1 MPQHSSRS
9 GGFESLNYRS
19 RRTIAVARQEAVS
32 GGFWCLLVAERAA
45 TVVSMHLS
53 DAGKPSTAVFSYLS
67 GAGKS
72 STAVFSYLSGA
83 EKPATAVSRHL
94 SVAVRPSMAV
104 FAYLSNAV
112 MPSVAA
118 ESRASE
124 QEMQFARIGG
134 KNGAE
139 GQCFLLRVWWL
150 VWCGCADDNENTIRQ
165 WGGVRLSVFVLVLI
179 HSAWK

>member
-45 TVVSMHLS
+45 TVVSRHLS
-53 DAGKPSTAVFSYLS
+53 DAGKP
-67 GAGKS
+67 

-139 GQCFLLRVWWL
+139 GQCFLLMVWWL

-165 WGGVRLSVFVLVLI
+165 WGG
-179 HSAWK
+179 